1 MIKLAFAS
9 FFYALIWLYLY
20 KKSMFSQGQIVF
32 ALLFVIVFVI
42 IMIIMYR
49 KDLKMH
55 KTYYKGSL
63 WVLLTFLLFIALLFV
78 IKVILKD

>member
-1 MIKLAFAS
+1 MKKLAIAS
-9 FFYALIWLYLY
+9 FFYALKLAIFV
-20 KKSMFSQGQIVF
+20 KKSVFSQGQIIF

-42 IMIIMYR
+42 IMVIMYR

-55 KTYYKGSL
+55 KIYYKGSL

-78 IKVILKD
+78 VKVTLKD

>member
-1 MIKLAFAS
+1 
-9 FFYALIWLYLY
+9 
-20 KKSMFSQGQIVF
+20 MFSQGQLIF

-55 KTYYKGSL
+55 KVYYKGSL
-63 WVLLTFLLFIALLFV
+63 WVLFTFLLFIALLFV
-78 IKVILKD
+78 IKVTLKD